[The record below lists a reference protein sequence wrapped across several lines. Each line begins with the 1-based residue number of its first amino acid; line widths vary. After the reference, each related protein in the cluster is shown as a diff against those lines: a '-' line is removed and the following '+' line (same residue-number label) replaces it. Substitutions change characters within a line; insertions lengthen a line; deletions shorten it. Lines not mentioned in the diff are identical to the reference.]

1 MGFGKI
7 FISLILVLVYFFL
20 FGRESVER
28 LLQREM
34 TIAHS
39 DEEPRKIRAPGM
51 EKKLNILGRDTL
63 YF

>member
-20 FGRESVER
+20 FGCESIER

-39 DEEPRKIRAPGM
+39 DEEPQKIRAPGM
-51 EKKLNILGRDTL
+51 EKILNILGRDTP